1 MGLAPRAKAELCW
14 WHQSSSSSGCPNDW
28 MVFCIPCSWLWPCLG
43 PVCSTLIP
51 CFRYGSGTVASL
63 VPRLEWHPWN
73 RRCSAL
79 LPPGS
84 PFSAAIPK
92 FFIYNFT
99 ESNTVLKSEWKKI
112 LKIFLYGKIFSKFAK
127 TPLKNISGWIFHLF
141 PLSSLVCNGLGRNCL
156 FLHLFPEL
164 QFLLS
169 PSYCKRKA
177 SVLSECL

>member
-1 MGLAPRAKAELCW
+1 MIGW
-14 WHQSSSSSGCPNDW
+14 FS
-28 MVFCIPCSWLWPCLG
+28 
-43 PVCSTLIP
+43 
-51 CFRYGSGTVASL
+51 ASL
-63 VPRLEWHPWN
+63 VLGSGPVLDLSAPHSSHVSDVEVGLWPVLSPGWN
-73 RRCSAL
+73 DTHGTGAAWPCCPLGAPL
-79 LPPGS
+79 VQQS
-84 PFSAAIPK
+84 PTSL
-92 FFIYNFT
+92 FIYNFT
-99 ESNTVLKSEWKKI
+99 GSNTVLKSEWKKI

-127 TPLKNISGWIFHLF
+127 ILLKNISGWILHLF